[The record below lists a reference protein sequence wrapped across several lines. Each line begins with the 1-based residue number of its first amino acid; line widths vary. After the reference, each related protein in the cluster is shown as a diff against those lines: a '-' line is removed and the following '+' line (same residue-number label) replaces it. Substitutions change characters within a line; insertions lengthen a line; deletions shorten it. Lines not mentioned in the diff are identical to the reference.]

1 MDWNSQ
7 QVEHHFR
14 DHHVQRLV
22 QVFAVSILFWDHIIT
37 LDSEIRHIWT
47 RPKSRSSVLF
57 LTFRYFTLA
66 NNLSVVVFLSFDS
79 WTVEVILFIS
89 QAAVC
94 TLLTL
99 RLYAL
104 YSADK
109 RVLLLYVITATMGCG
124 MAGFALSGQE
134 STRFPIQFGCHNG
147 TSRQSSI
154 RLAGIWMVLF
164 AYDTVIFFLTAYRT
178 YRYWRYETVIRHS
191 ESLLSLMFRD
201 GALYFAVMA
210 LANLANIL
218 TFCLCGPFMSGGLSA
233 FASCISATMLCRLML
248 NLHATADV
256 LSTRRTDLMQ
266 TWGITTV
273 PAVVED

>member
-1 MDWNSQ
+1 
-7 QVEHHFR
+7 
-14 DHHVQRLV
+14 
-22 QVFAVSILFWDHIIT
+22 
-37 LDSEIRHIWT
+37 
-47 RPKSRSSVLF
+47 
-57 LTFRYFTLA
+57 
-66 NNLSVVVFLSFDS
+66 
-79 WTVEVILFIS
+79 
-89 QAAVC
+89 
-94 TLLTL
+94 
-99 RLYAL
+99 
-104 YSADK
+104 
-109 RVLLLYVITATMGCG
+109 MGCG